1 MTDRDRQIIAL
12 LREGRSVEVRAEG
25 RSMHP
30 FLRPGDAVVIRP
42 LREGEGIA
50 AGELILLEREGG
62 RPVLHRALFPGGS
75 LVVKGDALLAADP
88 PFAPERAA
96 GKASEL
102 KRRGGRVHPLETAC
116 ARRRNAWIA
125 RFSGWESLAARFL
138 PSFARRSELLSRLIR
153 APKWLLV
160 RALFP

>member
-1 MTDRDRQIIAL
+1 MTEFDRQIFAL
-12 LREGRSVEVRAEG
+12 LREGRSVVVRAEG

-42 LREGEGIA
+42 LREGEGIV
-50 AGELILLEREGG
+50 AGELVLVEREGG
-62 RPVLHRALFPGGS
+62 RPVLHRVLLPGRS
-75 LVVKGDALLAADP
+75 LVVKGDALLGADL
-88 PFAPERAA
+88 PFPRERVA

-102 KRRGGRVHPLETAC
+102 RRAGGRGHALETAS

-125 RFSGWESLAARFL
+125 RFSGWESLSAGLL
-138 PSFARRSELLSRLIR
+138 PAFARRSELLRRLIR